1 MDKISVTTGNKNT
14 FYVSHDSIDTKPRAI
29 VQILHGMAEH
39 QRRYHDFINYLN
51 HQGITVFI
59 HDHLGHGNRVTEKN
73 IKGFFAEQDGWN
85 AVVNDAKSVSE
96 IIKNLYPDVPL
107 TLLGHSMGSYIGL
120 ALIELFNFY
129 DSCIL
134 SGSSKP
140 SKILLLLQKILLNSE
155 VKKNGLKGYSKKIDK
170 LIFGGFNKQIKGAR
184 TPHDWLSHDQNSVQ
198 DYLDDPLCGFMVTNS
213 LWLDLAIGMESI
225 YATKAIQAISNE
237 LPILLLAGAN
247 DPVGNNGKGPT
258 QIYKL
263 LHKLEKNVELKL
275 FEDMRHEALNELN
288 NSKVYDHIYTYIM
301 KHHGT

>member
-1 MDKISVTTGNKNT
+1 MEKISVTTGNKNT
-14 FYVSHDSIDTKPRAI
+14 FYVSHYSIDTKPRAI

-198 DYLDDPLCGFMVTNS
+198 DYLDDPLCGFLVTNS

-225 YATKAIQAISNE
+225 YATKAMQAISNE

>member
-14 FYVSHDSIDTKPRAI
+14 FYVSHYSIDTKPRAI

-258 QIYKL
+258 QICKL

>member
-14 FYVSHDSIDTKPRAI
+14 FYVSHYSIDTKPRAI

-225 YATKAIQAISNE
+225 YATKAMQAISNE

>member
-14 FYVSHDSIDTKPRAI
+14 FYVSHYSIDTKPRAI

-85 AVVNDAKSVSE
+85 VVVNDAKSVSE

-247 DPVGNNGKGPT
+247 DPVGNNGKGPS

>member
-1 MDKISVTTGNKNT
+1 MEKISVTTGNKNT
-14 FYVSHDSIDTKPRAI
+14 FYVSHYSIDTKPRAI
-29 VQILHGMAEH
+29 VQILHGLAEH
-39 QRRYHDFINYLN
+39 QGRYHDFINYLN
-51 HQGITVFI
+51 NQGITVFI
-59 HDHLGHGNRVTEKN
+59 HDHLGHGDRVSESD

-85 AVVNDAKSVSE
+85 AAINDAKSVSE
-96 IIKNLYPDVPL
+96 IIKNLYPDTPL

-120 ALIELFNFY
+120 ALIESFNLY
-129 DSCIL
+129 DLCIL

-140 SKILLLLQKILLNSE
+140 SRILLLLQKLLLKGE
-155 VKKNGLKGYSKKIDK
+155 VKRDGLKGYSEKIDK
-170 LIFGGFNKQIKGAR
+170 LIFGGFNKQIKGAG
-184 TPHDWLSHDQNSVQ
+184 TPHDWLSHNKDLVK

-213 LWLDLAIGMESI
+213 LWLDLANGIERI
-225 YATKAIQAISNE
+225 YAPKAMQDISDQ

-258 QIYKL
+258 QIYKML
-263 LHKLEKNVELKL
+263 NKLEKNVELKL

>member
-14 FYVSHDSIDTKPRAI
+14 FYVSHYSIDTKPRAI

-120 ALIELFNFY
+120 ALIESFNFY
-129 DSCIL
+129 DLCIL

-247 DPVGNNGKGPT
+247 DPVGNNGKGPS

>member
-1 MDKISVTTGNKNT
+1 MEKISVTTGNKNT
-14 FYVSHDSIDTKPRAI
+14 FYVSHYSIDTKPRAI
-29 VQILHGMAEH
+29 IQILHGMAEH
-39 QRRYHDFINYLN
+39 QRRYHDFIHYLN
-51 HQGITVFI
+51 NQGITVFI
-59 HDHLGHGNRVTEKN
+59 HDHLGHGDRVNETD
-73 IKGFFAEQDGWN
+73 IKGFFAEHDGWN
-85 AVVNDAKSVSE
+85 AAVNDAKSVSE
-96 IIKNLYPDVPL
+96 VIKNLYPDTPL

-140 SKILLLLQKILLNSE
+140 SKILLLLQKFLLNSE
-155 VKKNGLKGYSKKIDK
+155 VKKNGIKGYSEKIDK

-184 TPHDWLSHDQNSVQ
+184 TPHDWLSHDKDSVK

-213 LWLDLAIGMESI
+213 LWLDLVNGIGRI
-225 YATKAIQAISNE
+225 YATKAMQAISNE

-258 QIYKL
+258 QIYKM

-275 FEDMRHEALNELN
+275 FLIANFAAPNPLMPEPIIPI
-288 NSKVYDHIYTYIM
+288 SF
-301 KHHGT
+301 

>member
-14 FYVSHDSIDTKPRAI
+14 FYVSHYSIDTKPRAI

-51 HQGITVFI
+51 YQGITVFI

-225 YATKAIQAISNE
+225 YATKAMQAISNE

>member
-1 MDKISVTTGNKNT
+1 MEKISVTTGNKNT
-14 FYVSHDSIDTKPRAI
+14 FYVSHYSIDSKPRAI

-51 HQGITVFI
+51 NQGITVFI

>member
-1 MDKISVTTGNKNT
+1 MEKISVTTGNKNT
-14 FYVSHDSIDTKPRAI
+14 FYVSHYSIDSKPKAI

-51 HQGITVFI
+51 NQGITVFI

-120 ALIELFNFY
+120 ALIESFNFY

-140 SKILLLLQKILLNSE
+140 SKILLLLQKLLLNSE
-155 VKKNGLKGYSKKIDK
+155 VKKNGLKGYSEKIDK

-184 TPHDWLSHDQNSVQ
+184 TPHDWLSHDQDSVQ

-213 LWLDLAIGMESI
+213 LWLDLANGIERI
-225 YATKAIQAISNE
+225 YSTKAMQAISDE

-258 QIYKL
+258 QIYKM

>member
-1 MDKISVTTGNKNT
+1 MEKISVTTGNKNT
-14 FYVSHDSIDTKPRAI
+14 FYVSHYSIDSKPKAI

-51 HQGITVFI
+51 NQGITVFI

-73 IKGFFAEQDGWN
+73 IKGFFAQQDGWN

-120 ALIELFNFY
+120 ALIESFNFY

-140 SKILLLLQKILLNSE
+140 SKILLLLQKLLLNSE
-155 VKKNGLKGYSKKIDK
+155 VKKNGLKAYSEKIDK
-170 LIFGGFNKQIKGAR
+170 LIFGGFNSQVKGAL
-184 TPHDWLSHDQNSVQ
+184 TPHDWLSHDQYSVQ

-213 LWLDLAIGMESI
+213 LWLDLANGMETI
-225 YATKAIQAISNE
+225 YSAKAMQAILDE

-247 DPVGNNGKGPT
+247 DPVGNNGKGPA
-258 QIYKL
+258 QIYKM
-263 LHKLEKNVELKL
+263 LHKLGKNVELKL

>member
-14 FYVSHDSIDTKPRAI
+14 FYVSHYSIDTKPRAI

-120 ALIELFNFY
+120 ALIESFNFY

-225 YATKAIQAISNE
+225 YATKAMQAISNE

>member
-14 FYVSHDSIDTKPRAI
+14 FYVSHYSIDTKPRAI

-213 LWLDLAIGMESI
+213 QWLDLAIGMESI
-225 YATKAIQAISNE
+225 YATKAMQAISNE

>member
-1 MDKISVTTGNKNT
+1 MHKISVTTGNKNT
-14 FYVSHDSIDTKPRAI
+14 FYVSHYSIDTKPRAI

-247 DPVGNNGKGPT
+247 DPVGNNGKGPS

>member
-1 MDKISVTTGNKNT
+1 MEKISVTTVNKYT
-14 FYVSHDSIDTKPRAI
+14 FYASHYSIDSKPRA
-29 VQILHGMAEH
+29 VVEH

-51 HQGITVFI
+51 NQGITVFI
-59 HDHLGHGNRVTEKN
+59 HDHLGHGDRVSESD
-73 IKGFFAEQDGWN
+73 IKGFFTEHDGWN
-85 AVVNDAKSVSE
+85 VVVNDAKSVSE
-96 IIKNLYPDVPL
+96 IIKSLYPDTPL

-120 ALIELFNFY
+120 ALIESFNLY
-129 DSCIL
+129 DLCIL

-140 SKILLLLQKILLNSE
+140 SKILLLLQKLLLNSE
-155 VKKNGLKGYSKKIDK
+155 VKKNGLKGYSEKIDN

-184 TPHDWLSHDQNSVQ
+184 TPHDWLSHDKDSVK

-213 LWLDLAIGMESI
+213 LWLDLANGIERI
-225 YATKAIQAISNE
+225 YATKAMQAISDE

-258 QIYKL
+258 QIYRI
-263 LHKLEKNVELKL
+263 LHKLGKNVELKL

-288 NSKVYDHIYTYIM
+288 NSMVYDHIYTYIM

>member
-1 MDKISVTTGNKNT
+1 MEKISVTTGNKNT
-14 FYVSHDSIDTKPRAI
+14 FYVSHYSVDSKPKAI

-51 HQGITVFI
+51 NQGISVFI

-73 IKGFFAEQDGWN
+73 IKGFFAEHDGWN
-85 AVVNDAKSVSE
+85 AAVNDAKSVSE

-140 SKILLLLQKILLNSE
+140 SKILLLLQKVLLNSE

-225 YATKAIQAISNE
+225 YATKAMQAISNE

>member
-14 FYVSHDSIDTKPRAI
+14 FYVSHYSIDTKPRAI

-107 TLLGHSMGSYIGL
+107 NLLGHSMGSYIGL

-155 VKKNGLKGYSKKIDK
+155 VKKNGLKGYSKKVDK

-225 YATKAIQAISNE
+225 YATKAMQAISNE

>member
-14 FYVSHDSIDTKPRAI
+14 FYVSHYSIDTKPRAI

-51 HQGITVFI
+51 YQGITVFI

-213 LWLDLAIGMESI
+213 QWLDLAIGMESI
-225 YATKAIQAISNE
+225 YATKAMQAISNE

>member
-14 FYVSHDSIDTKPRAI
+14 FYVSHYSIDTKPRAI

-120 ALIELFNFY
+120 ALIESFNLY
-129 DSCIL
+129 NLCIL

-170 LIFGGFNKQIKGAR
+170 LIFGGFNKQIKGAC

-213 LWLDLAIGMESI
+213 LWLDLSIGMESI

-258 QIYKL
+258 QIYKVL
-263 LHKLEKNVELKL
+263 RKLDKNVELKL

>member
-1 MDKISVTTGNKNT
+1 MEKISVTTGNKNT
-14 FYVSHDSIDTKPRAI
+14 FYVSHYSIDTKPRAI

-39 QRRYHDFINYLN
+39 QGRYHDFINYLN
-51 HQGITVFI
+51 NQGITVFI
-59 HDHLGHGNRVTEKN
+59 HDHLGHGDRVSESD
-73 IKGFFAEQDGWN
+73 IKGFFAEQDGWST
-85 AVVNDAKSVSE
+85 VVNDAKSVSE
-96 IIKNLYPDVPL
+96 IIKNLYPDIPL

-120 ALIELFNFY
+120 ALIESFNLY
-129 DSCIL
+129 DLCIL

-140 SKILLLLQKILLNSE
+140 SKILLLLQKLLLKSE
-155 VKKNGLKGYSKKIDK
+155 VKKYGLKGYSQKIDN

-184 TPHDWLSHDQNSVQ
+184 TPHDWLSHDKDSVE

-213 LWLDLAIGMESI
+213 LWLDLANGIERI
-225 YATKAIQAISNE
+225 YAPKAMQAISDE

-258 QIYKL
+258 KIYKI
-263 LHKLEKNVELKL
+263 LHKLGKNVELKL

-288 NSKVYDHIYTYIM
+288 NSKVYDHISTYIM